1 MASKFTFF
9 KCTQWVGATKKFTKN
24 LTRASWLTWLTHSPL
39 KEVFKQTRL
48 ISFFI
53 CSDQFLHLSWSV
65 PSFVLISFFICPD
78 QFLHLFWSVSSFV
91 LISSCI
97 CSDQFLHLFWLIWSP
112 THAMIIIILDRQHMS
127 WSYSLLIANI
137 CHDHNH
143 YRSPTHAMIIIFL
156 THKIFSQF
164 SSTGLLSCYT
174 QFLTN
179 KVFLFSLVLSVTW
192 WTLLCKSLCQDDH

>member
-53 CSDQFLHLSWSV
+53 CS
-65 PSFVLISFFICPD
+65 D

-156 THKIFSQF
+156 PHKIFSQF

-179 KVFLFSLVLSVTW
+179 KVFLFSLMLSVTW

>member
-1 MASKFTFF
+1 MSTSLHGCIHQQLNNARKLCQITIRLKHRST
-9 KCTQWVGATKKFTKN
+9 
-24 LTRASWLTWLTHSPL
+24 PL
-39 KEVFKQTRL
+39 LFA
-48 ISFFI
+48 I
-53 CSDQFLHLSWSV
+53 CSLLPSVPPYTKRGHLSNQSSV
-65 PSFVLISFFICPD
+65 FGASVIN
-78 QFLHLFWSVSSFV
+78 HLF
-91 LISSCI
+91 
-97 CSDQFLHLFWLIWSP
+97 WSP

-179 KVFLFSLVLSVTW
+179 KVFLFSLMLSVTW

>member
-1 MASKFTFF
+1 MGNVKIGHRVCWKNKKHIHCSLTNWSKFSTTFHLSMSS
-9 KCTQWVGATKKFTKN
+9 CCS
-24 LTRASWLTWLTHSPL
+24 LRCHHSP
-39 KEVFKQTRL
+39 
-48 ISFFI
+48 
-53 CSDQFLHLSWSV
+53 
-65 PSFVLISFFICPD
+65 P
-78 QFLHLFWSVSSFV
+78 
-91 LISSCI
+91 SSCEKRLPKI
-97 CSDQFLHLFWLIWSP
+97 IFRNMQPSEILLFHTKRFHNFWLIWSP

-179 KVFLFSLVLSVTW
+179 KVFLFSLMLSVTW